1 MFNFFDKSDAQI
13 QKDVLS
19 EMKWDQSLAPSNMTV
34 TAKDGVVTLRGNVPH
49 YFEKTI
55 AEKAAQRVGGVR
67 AIANEIEVQILGP
80 NEKKD
85 EDIAAAAANALQ
97 WNYQVPDT
105 LKISVDKGRVTL
117 RGEVQW
123 DYQRTAA
130 INSINRLAGVH
141 SVNDLTTIKSKAQ
154 TVDIKNRIEEALK
167 RSAESEGRKINV
179 SVNGDKVTLTGN
191 VHSFS
196 ERDVAR
202 LAAWNAPG
210 IMHVDNQLKLMQ

>member
-19 EMKWDQSLAPSNMTV
+19 ELKWDQSLTPSNMTV

-49 YFEKTI
+49 YYEKTI

-67 AIANEIEVQILGP
+67 AVANEIEVQILGP
-80 NEKKD
+80 NEKRD
-85 EDIAAAAANALQ
+85 EDIATAAANALQ
-97 WNYQVPDT
+97 WNYQVPET
-105 LKISVDKGRVTL
+105 LKISVDKGRITL

-130 INSINRLAGVH
+130 VNTLSRLIGVQ
-141 SVNDLTTIKSKAQ
+141 SVNDLTTIVSKIQ
-154 TVDIKNRIEEALK
+154 SSDIKTRIEEALK
-167 RSAESEGRKINV
+167 RSAENEGRQINV
-179 SVNGDKVTLTGN
+179 TVKGDTVTLTGN

-196 ERDVAR
+196 ESEVAR
-202 LAAWNAPG
+202 FAAWNAPG
-210 IMHVDNQLKLMQ
+210 IMHVENQLKMMQ

>member
-19 EMKWDQSLAPSNMTV
+19 EMKWDPSLAPSNTTA
-34 TAKDGVVTLRGNVPH
+34 TAKDGVVTLRGNVQH
-49 YFEKTI
+49 YFEKII

-85 EDIAAAAANALQ
+85 EDIATAAANALQ
-97 WNYQVPDT
+97 WNYQVPET

-130 INSINRLAGVH
+130 INSLNRLVGVR
-141 SVNDLTTIKSKAQ
+141 SVNDLTTIRSAGQ
-154 TVDIKNRIEEALK
+154 TADIKNRIEDALK

-179 SVNGDKVTLTGN
+179 SVNGDKVTLTGR

-196 ERDVAR
+196 ESNVAQA
-202 LAAWNAPG
+202 AAWNAPG